1 MERLTPLDLE
11 RFEFKMTLR
20 GYDPSQVKQLVDRA
34 AVEMTALLAEIK
46 QLSEENRRLQSQ
58 VEQYQAQESALK
70 EALILAQKAAD
81 ETRAAA
87 HRQADAILAEARRS
101 AIEMHKDAKLNLI
114 ELQRQYDE
122 LVSEKNRYLRGIRAL
137 AESHLKDL
145 DNWEKK
151 NPEKPLISD
160 VMPFLDAKA
169 DEYSGEWEI
178 EPTVKLDEV
187 FEEPF
192 DPDKDAQ
199 ENAAPSDSPAS

>member
-20 GYDPSQVKQLVDRA
+20 GCDPAQVKQLVDRA

-46 QLSEENRRLQSQ
+46 QLSEDNRRLHSQ

-81 ETRAAA
+81 ETRASA
-87 HRQADAILAEARRS
+87 HRQADTILAEARKS
-101 AIEMHKDAKLNLI
+101 AIDMHKDAKLNLI

-145 DNWEKK
+145 DNWEQK

-160 VMPFLDAKA
+160 AMPFLNAKA
-169 DEYSGEWEI
+169 DDYSGEREI
-178 EPTVKLDEV
+178 SPTVKLDEV
-187 FEEPF
+187 FEETYE
-192 DPDKDAQ
+192 PDEDA
-199 ENAAPSDSPAS
+199 EEDAANSDSTTT